1 MKLAVENVS
10 KNFGDHRVL
19 DRISMRFE
27 EVQTLVLIGP
37 SGGGKSTFLRVL
49 AGLEYPDDETC
60 RVIIDDEPVVYREK
74 ELARH
79 RRTIGTVFQA
89 YNLFPHLTALQNV
102 TLPLEK
108 VHRMSREEARETA
121 MQALTRFRLGEHSHK
136 KPAELSGGQRQR
148 VAIARAIAIK
158 PRLLFFDEP
167 TSALDPEMTG
177 GVLEVI
183 EELRDEGRDFVLV
196 THEMGFAR
204 RVADQVALLADGR
217 IVESGPAVQVFDA
230 PKEEVE
236 PTVFCQGAP
245 VLIVVD
251 RWRVD
256 FRFCRRW
263 VVCRAYF

>member
-1 MKLAVENVS
+1 MKLHVDNVT
-10 KNFGDHRVL
+10 KTFGDHRVL
-19 DRISMRFE
+19 DGITMHFE
-27 EVQTLVLIGP
+27 AVQTLVLIGP
-37 SGGGKSTFLRVL
+37 SGGGKSTLLRVL
-49 AGLEYPDDETC
+49 AGLEYPDSTDC
-60 RVIIDDEPVVYREK
+60 RVVIDDDPVVFEEK

-108 VHRMSREEARETA
+108 VHGLTREQARDTA
-121 MQALTRFRLGEHSHK
+121 MQHLTRFRLGEHTHK
-136 KPAELSGGQRQR
+136 RPAELSGGQRQR

-217 IVESGPAVQVFDA
+217 IVESGPSAQVFDA
-230 PKEEVE
+230 PRHEISRRFFEK
-236 PTVFCQGAP
+236 
-245 VLIVVD
+245 VLK
-251 RWRVD
+251 
-256 FRFCRRW
+256 
-263 VVCRAYF
+263 Y

>member
-1 MKLAVENVS
+1 MKLHVENVT
-10 KNFGDHRVL
+10 KTFGTHRVL
-19 DRISMRFE
+19 DGISMNFAD
-27 EVQTLVLIGP
+27 VQTLVLIGP

-49 AGLEYPDDETC
+49 AGLEYPDSEAC
-60 RVIIDDEPVVYREK
+60 RVVIDDEPVVYREK

-108 VHRMSREEARETA
+108 VHGLSRGDARDTA
-121 MQALTRFRLGEHSHK
+121 MQTLTRFRLDQHSHK
-136 KPAELSGGQRQR
+136 RPAELSGGQRQR

-217 IVESGPAVQVFDA
+217 IVESGPSAQVFDA
-230 PKEEVE
+230 PEHEVSRR
-236 PTVFCQGAP
+236 FFAK
-245 VLIVVD
+245 VL
-251 RWRVD
+251 R
-256 FRFCRRW
+256 
-263 VVCRAYF
+263 Y

>member
-1 MKLAVENVS
+1 MKLHVDQVS
-10 KNFGDHRVL
+10 KTFGAHRVL
-19 DRISMRFE
+19 DGVSLRFDA
-27 EVQTLVLIGP
+27 VQTLALIGP
-37 SGGGKSTFLRVL
+37 SGGGKSTLLRIL
-49 AGLEYPDDETC
+49 AGLEYPDAEASP
-60 RVIIDDEPVVYREK
+60 RVVIDDEPVVYRERD
-74 ELARH
+74 LARH
-79 RRTIGTVFQA
+79 RRTVGTVFQA

-108 VHRMSREEARETA
+108 VHGQSRVEAEHTA
-121 MQALTRFRLGEHSHK
+121 MESLRRFRLEQHSHK

-204 RVADQVALLADGR
+204 RVADQVALLADGK
-217 IVESGPAVQVFDA
+217 IVESGPAARVFDDPQSEA
-230 PKEEVE
+230 S
-236 PTVFCQGAP
+236 
-245 VLIVVD
+245 
-251 RWRVD
+251 R
-256 FRFCRRW
+256 RFFAKILR
-263 VVCRAYF
+263 Y

>member
-1 MKLAVENVS
+1 MKLHVENVT
-10 KNFGDHRVL
+10 KTFGDHRVL
-19 DRISMRFE
+19 DGISMGFE
-27 EVQTLVLIGP
+27 AVQTLVLIGP
-37 SGGGKSTFLRVL
+37 SGGGKSTLLRVL
-49 AGLEYPDDETC
+49 AGLEYPDRADDC
-60 RVIIDDEPVVYREK
+60 RVVIDDEPVVFNETQ
-74 ELARH
+74 LARH

-108 VHRMSREEARETA
+108 VHGLTREQARDTA
-121 MQALTRFRLGEHSHK
+121 MGHLTRFRLGEHSHK
-136 KPAELSGGQRQR
+136 RPAELSGGQRQR

-217 IVESGPAVQVFDA
+217 IVESG
-230 PKEEVE
+230 
-236 PTVFCQGAP
+236 TVGAG
-245 VLIVVD
+245 V
-251 RWRVD
+251 
-256 FRFCRRW
+256 RR
-263 VVCRAYF
+263 AAK

>member
-1 MKLAVENVS
+1 MKLHVENVV
-10 KNFGDHRVL
+10 KTFGTHRVL
-19 DRISMRFE
+19 DGISLAFDA
-27 EVQTLVLIGP
+27 VQTLVLIGP
-37 SGGGKSTFLRVL
+37 SGGGKSTLLRVL
-49 AGLEYPDDETC
+49 AGLEYPDSDAA
-60 RVIIDDEPVVYREK
+60 RVVIDDQPVVYREK

-108 VHRMSREEARETA
+108 VHGQSREEARRHATA
-121 MQALTRFRLGEHSHK
+121 ALTRFRLEQHSHK

-167 TSALDPEMTG
+167 TSALDPEMTI

-204 RVADQVALLADGR
+204 RVADQVALLADGK
-217 IVESGPAVQVFDA
+217 IVEFGAAAQVFDA
-230 PKEEVE
+230 PRHEVSRRFFE
-236 PTVFCQGAP
+236 R
-245 VLIVVD
+245 VLK
-251 RWRVD
+251 
-256 FRFCRRW
+256 
-263 VVCRAYF
+263 Y

>member
-1 MKLAVENVS
+1 MKLHVDNVT
-10 KNFGDHRVL
+10 KTFGNHRVL
-19 DRISMRFE
+19 DGITMHFE
-27 EVQTLVLIGP
+27 AVQTLVLIGP
-37 SGGGKSTFLRVL
+37 SGGGKSTLLRVL
-49 AGLEYPDDETC
+49 AGLEYPDSADC
-60 RVIIDDEPVVYREK
+60 RVVIDDDPVVFNET

-79 RRTIGTVFQA
+79 RRTVGTVFQA

-108 VHRMSREEARETA
+108 VHGFTREQARDTA
-121 MQALTRFRLGEHSHK
+121 MQHLTRFRLGEHSHK
-136 KPAELSGGQRQR
+136 RPAELSGGQRQR

-217 IVESGPAVQVFDA
+217 IVESGPSAQVFDA
-230 PKEEVE
+230 PRHEVSRRFFE
-236 PTVFCQGAP
+236 TV
-245 VLIVVD
+245 L
-251 RWRVD
+251 R
-256 FRFCRRW
+256 
-263 VVCRAYF
+263 Y

>member
-1 MKLAVENVS
+1 MKLRVDHVV
-10 KNFGDHRVL
+10 KTFGTHRVL
-19 DRISMRFE
+19 DGITMHFDA
-27 EVQTLVLIGP
+27 VQTLVLIGP
-37 SGGGKSTFLRVL
+37 SGGGKSTFLRIL
-49 AGLEYPDDETC
+49 AGLEFPDAESGG
-60 RVIIDDEPVVYREK
+60 VVIDDQPVIYREK

-79 RRTIGTVFQA
+79 RQTIGTVFQA

-108 VHRMSREEARETA
+108 VHGQTRTEAVQTA
-121 MQALTRFRLGEHSHK
+121 LEALTRFRLDQHAHK

-183 EELRDEGRDFVLV
+183 ETLRDEGRDFVLV

-217 IVESGPAVQVFDA
+217 ITEFGPAAQVFDA
-230 PKEEVE
+230 PQNEASKQ
-236 PTVFCQGAP
+236 FFAK
-245 VLIVVD
+245 VL
-251 RWRVD
+251 R
-256 FRFCRRW
+256 
-263 VVCRAYF
+263 Y